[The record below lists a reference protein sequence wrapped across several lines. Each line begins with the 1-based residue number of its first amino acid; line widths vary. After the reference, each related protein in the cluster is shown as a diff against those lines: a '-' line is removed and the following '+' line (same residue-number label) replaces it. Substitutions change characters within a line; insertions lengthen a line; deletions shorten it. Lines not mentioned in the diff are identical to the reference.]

1 MRKGIEGIRIEAV
14 QRYLSGEGASSLAD
28 ELGVSRQ
35 WLYKWVKRY
44 HKGNED
50 WFKEKKRAPHLS
62 PNKTDLKLQHLVLKV
77 RECLESTKYAQIGA
91 SAIKWEL
98 KKLGAN
104 PLPEIWTINRILA
117 RYGKVRKGEKYEPQR
132 KPYPRFESEA
142 PNDLQQGDLL
152 GPRYIRGDG
161 RFYSLNAMDVARHK
175 VALSPIRTKQD
186 ASIAASLLSIWYRLG
201 IPRYFQIDN
210 ELVFRGSNRYPRSF
224 GEVIRLCLSLEVE
237 PVFIPIGEPWR
248 NAEIERF
255 QDTFDKKFFRA
266 QMFSSFSELCRE
278 ARVFE
283 DFHNENHRYS
293 ILKGKTPAE
302 VENSLSFE
310 PVLPPS
316 FFRIPRKRP
325 NRGRIHLVRFIRSD
339 RILDVFSERF
349 MVPADLTY
357 EYVTATIYVKEQRI
371 EVVHEGK
378 VIQEFDYLLP

>member
-1 MRKGIEGIRIEAV
+1 MKKGIEGIRIEAV
-14 QRYLSGEGASSLAD
+14 QRYLSEEGASSLAD

-44 HKGNED
+44 HEGNED
-50 WFKEKKRAPHLS
+50 WFKEKKRTPHLS
-62 PNKTDLKLQHLVLKV
+62 SNKTGLKTEHLVLRV
-77 RECLESTKYAQIGA
+77 RERLESTKYAQIGA

-117 RYGKVRKGEKYEPQR
+117 RHGKVRKREKYEPKG
-132 KPYPRFESEA
+132 KPYPNFPSEA
-142 PNDLQQGDLL
+142 PNDLQQGDLV
-152 GPRYIRGDG
+152 GPRYIKGEG
-161 RFYSLNAMDVARHK
+161 RFFSLNVMDVARHK
-175 VALSPIRTKQD
+175 VALSPLRTKED
-186 ASIAASLLSIWYRLG
+186 KKVVAALLSIWQRLG
-201 IPRYFQIDN
+201 IPKYFQMDN

-224 GEVIRLCLSLEVE
+224 GEVIRLCLCLEVE

-255 QDTFDKKFFRA
+255 QDTFDKKFFRV

-302 VENSLSFE
+302 VESSFPFE

-349 MVPADLTY
+349 VVPVDLTY